1 MAQPIVSD
9 LPICGYFDRQ
19 RFRQFGPADSANWYT
34 QQSELGK
41 KKVAMYPDMGRR
53 HVNFLGVNRLQ
64 FATEPRYVEKSVNYW
79 YAVVA
84 NKIFRID
91 AQFNTIEITAS
102 VKLTTMSGNV
112 FLSFIVVG
120 DPSLPNNT
128 TYVCFVDGQHVYIYS
143 EFDGSFGIVTDSNTP
158 TNPSTIAT
166 FGNRIVVAGAG
177 SSTFFLSAINL
188 LGGALGTFSLSKVF
202 TIGYDPDA
210 MPPLAGSAVFAQEEG
225 IIRQMAVLQNTL
237 YLLCD
242 YVTGIWSNI
251 PSTFEAFGGTQTSFP
266 WKKNTSYSIDFGIAP
281 ANVNTLDVD
290 FGMMAWV
297 GQNKNGLVQPMI
309 SYGGKPQPISTKA
322 VDVLLQ
328 RQANVAQ
335 QNPFMTGVSDAF
347 LFDYENT
354 IFYRLSAGNYTGT
367 ELLDQISV
375 SNSIQYNFENEKWNR
390 CIEVNGERN
399 RIQQHVFLDNR
410 HLVTVE
416 GDSTVYEMSGQ
427 YYDNEI
433 SNPDASN
440 PQANDAYFALP
451 FRYERITNIIVA
463 GMIEGLKPPG
473 FYAEFKTNYVEI
485 DFVWGDDTFIA
496 SSAPF
501 ENSVFIV
508 SEEIESNSD
517 PIYITDENGNFIV
530 TENSNYPDLNSP
542 TYYNWFKPNI
552 ELLFSDD
559 GGISFK
565 SAGQLEFSMLGVY
578 SWRMRWYQLG
588 CSRNRVYKLVCV
600 SSAPIV
606 ILGGTMEVENVSGG
620 AA

>member
-1 MAQPIVSD
+1 MPIVSD

-41 KKVAMYPDMGRR
+41 KKVAMYPTMGRR
-53 HVNFLGVNRLQ
+53 HINFLGVNRLQ
-64 FATEPRYVEKSVNYW
+64 FEAEPRYVEKSVNYW
-79 YAVVA
+79 YSVVG
-84 NKIFRID
+84 NKIYRED
-91 AQFNTIEITAS
+91 AEFNQIEITAS
-102 VKLTTMSGNV
+102 VKLTTMNGNV

-120 DPSLPNNT
+120 DPATPGNT

-143 EFDGSFGIVTDSNTP
+143 ELDNSFGIVTDPNTP
-158 TNPSTIAT
+158 KNPSTIAT
-166 FGNRIVVAGAG
+166 FGNRITVAGAG
-177 SSTFFLSAINL
+177 SSTMSLSEINL
-188 LGGALGTFSLSKVF
+188 LGGAGGTFDLSKVF
-202 TIGYDPDA
+202 TINGQ
-210 MPPLAGSAVFAQEEG
+210 AVFAQEEG

-237 YLLCD
+237 YVFTD
-242 YVTGIWSNI
+242 YTTGIWSNI
-251 PSTFEAFGGTQTSFP
+251 PSTFIAVGGTQTSFP
-266 WKKNTSYSIDFGIAP
+266 WKKNTSYSFDFGISQ

-309 SYGGKPQPISTKA
+309 STGGKPKPISTKA

-328 RQANVAQ
+328 RQANVARN
-335 QNPFMTGVSDAF
+335 NPFMTGVSDAF
-347 LFDYENT
+347 LYDYENT
-354 IFYRLSAGNYTGT
+354 IFYRLSAGNYIGT

-375 SNSIQYNFENEKWNR
+375 SNSIEFNFETEEWHR
-390 CIEVNGERN
+390 CIEANGERC

-410 HLVTVE
+410 HLVTVQ
-416 GDSTVYEMSGQ
+416 GDNTVYEMSGQ
-427 YYDNEI
+427 FYDNEI
-433 SNPDASN
+433 TNPDATN

-451 FRYERITNIIVA
+451 FRYERVTNIIVA
-463 GMIEGLKPPG
+463 GMIENLNPPG

-485 DFVWGDDTFIA
+485 DFVWGDDTFIF
-496 SSAPF
+496 SDSPF
-501 ENSVFIV
+501 ANTTFIV
-508 SEEIESNSD
+508 SEQVDSNGD
-517 PIYITDENGNFIV
+517 PIFITDEDGNFIT
-530 TENSNYPDLNSP
+530 TEDGNFPVQNSP
-542 TYYNWFKPNI
+542 TYFNWFKPNI

-600 SSAPIV
+600 SPAPIV